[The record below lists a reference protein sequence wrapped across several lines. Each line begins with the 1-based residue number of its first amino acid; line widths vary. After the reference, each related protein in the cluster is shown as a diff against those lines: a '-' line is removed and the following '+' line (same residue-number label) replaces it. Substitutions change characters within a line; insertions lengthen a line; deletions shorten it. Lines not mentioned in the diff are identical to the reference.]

1 MIADQEEAKS
11 GRKGCEMKVIGMIG
25 GLGPEST
32 IDYYRRLLAT
42 HQELR
47 PGEGAPSIIINSLDV
62 NKGLG
67 MVGANQFGQLTEY
80 LVFEIGR
87 LARAGAEL
95 GFLSANT
102 PHIVFDEV
110 ASRSPI
116 PLVSIVEAT
125 CAEAKRLGLKNL
137 GLFGTR
143 FTMQGRFYP
152 DVFSRE
158 GVGLAVPMAEE
169 QDYIHDKYI
178 NELIPGKFLPQTR
191 EGLLA
196 IAARMKQQD
205 GIQGLILGG
214 TELPLILT
222 DSSPAGM
229 PFLDTT
235 QIHVEAILEFAGRA

>member
-1 MIADQEEAKS
+1 
-11 GRKGCEMKVIGMIG
+11 MKVIGMIG

-42 HQELR
+42 HHELR
-47 PGEGAPSIIINSLDV
+47 PEGGAPSIIINSLDV
-62 NKGLG
+62 KKGLA
-67 MVGANQFGQLTEY
+67 MVGANQLDQLTEY
-80 LVFEIGR
+80 LVFEIER
-87 LARAGAEL
+87 LARAGAECGL
-95 GFLSANT
+95 LSANT

-110 ASRSPI
+110 AGRSPI

-125 CAEAKRLGLKNL
+125 CAEAKRLGLRRL

-143 FTMQGRFYP
+143 FTMQGHFFP
-152 DVFSRE
+152 KVFSRQ
-158 GVGLAVPMAEE
+158 GVGLTVPTTEE

-178 NELIPGKFLPQTR
+178 NELIPGQFLPQTR

-205 GIQGLILGG
+205 GIQALILGG

-222 DSSPAGM
+222 DNSSLGI

-235 QIHVEAILEFAGRA
+235 QIHVRAILAAAMA

>member
-1 MIADQEEAKS
+1 
-11 GRKGCEMKVIGMIG
+11 MKIIGIIG

-42 HQELR
+42 YAGLR
-47 PGEGAPSIIINSLDV
+47 PEGSAPPIIINSLDV
-62 NKGLG
+62 KKGLAL
-67 MVGANQFGQLTEY
+67 VGNNQLGELTEY
-80 LVFEIGR
+80 LVFEIER
-87 LARAGAEL
+87 LARAGAEIGL
-95 GFLSANT
+95 LSANT

-125 CAEAKRLGLKNL
+125 CAKAKSLGLKRL

-152 DVFSRE
+152 DVFLRE
-158 GVGLAVPMAEE
+158 GVGLIVPRADE
-169 QDYIHDKYI
+169 QDYVHDKYV
-178 NELIPGKFLPQTR
+178 NELIPGKFLPETR
-191 EGLLA
+191 KGLLA
-196 IAARMKQQD
+196 IAARMRD
-205 GIQGLILGG
+205 EEGIQALILGG

-222 DSSPAGM
+222 DSTPLGI

-235 QIHVEAILEFAGRA
+235 QIHVEAILERALA